1 MIDLRKISIRK
12 AGQKLFTDFNFN
24 IEAGENILISGDNG
38 SGKTTLL
45 EIIAGVIPVTQGEV
59 HYDFVTGTSWE
70 ERYQQRKQAIH
81 FLSAEAA
88 LTRIH
93 QHDLFYQQRY
103 YSLGDEFVPSV
114 KEFLGEEMIEQI
126 HKMKFPSSLAI
137 DHLLHLK
144 LTTLSNGQQKRVM
157 MLQNLV
163 KQIPKMLALDYPFES
178 LDRKSRNDLIEFLE
192 VLSTQ
197 HGVQLII
204 TDHDSELPAVMNR
217 KVVLKDFQILEQS
230 NFKPTARIKLEEVKS
245 RNDSLPPVSP
255 VVEFKKLTIRYGDT
269 TIISNLDW
277 TINKGERWALA
288 GKNGSG
294 KTTLFSLIYA
304 DHPLAYSQ
312 QVFLFGKRR
321 GSGESIWDIK
331 NRISYVGPE
340 QMNFLDPKD
349 KGLTGRAYCIKGIKN
364 HDEKNLTSLIRFF
377 EADSFIDKPLRQL
390 SSGEVQ
396 LVFIMKSLLVPK
408 ELLLLDEPFRFLDL
422 NQKEKLNQYL
432 QLHLNEETTLVLIT
446 HDEHEIKRWGSQIL
460 WL

>member
-1 MIDLRKISIRK
+1 MIELRKISVRNS
-12 AGQKLFTDFNFN
+12 GQKLFNDFNFK
-24 IEAGENILISGDNG
+24 IESGENILISGDNG

-45 EIIAGVIPVTQGEV
+45 EIIAGVIPVSHGEV
-59 HYDFVTGTSWE
+59 NYAFVTGTNWE

-81 FLSAEAA
+81 YLSAEAA

-103 YSLGDEFVPSV
+103 YSLGDEFVPKV
-114 KEFLGEEMIEQI
+114 EEFLGDEMAEKIQR
-126 HKMKFPSSLAI
+126 MKFPSSLAI
-137 DHLLHLK
+137 DHLLKLK

-157 MLQNLV
+157 MLQNLA
-163 KQIPKMLALDYPFES
+163 KQIPKVLVLDYPFES

-192 VLSTQ
+192 VLSIER
-197 HGVQLII
+197 GVQLII
-204 TDHDSELPAVMNR
+204 SDHDSELPAVINR
-217 KVVLKDFQILEQS
+217 KVILKEFQIQEQS
-230 NFKPTARIKLEEVKS
+230 NFKPIKRSPLQEVKS
-245 RNDSLPPVSP
+245 RNDSLPPDNP
-255 VVEFKKLTIRYGDT
+255 VVEFRKLTIRYGDT

-312 QVFLFGKRR
+312 HVFLFGKRR

-349 KGLTGRAYCIKGIKN
+349 KALTGRAYFLKGIKN
-364 HDEKNLTSLIRFF
+364 PHEGNLTSLIQFF
-377 EADSFIDKPLRQL
+377 EAEEFIDRPLRQL

-396 LVFIMKSLLVPK
+396 LVFIIKSLLVPK

-422 NQKEKLNQYL
+422 TQKEKLNQYL
-432 QLHLNEETTLVLIT
+432 QLHLNEDTTLVLIT
-446 HDEHEIKRWGSQIL
+446 HDEHDMKRWGSQIL